1 MSFILRISF
10 ERTLISRASSTSKFF
25 STNARLWI
33 SFSSFS
39 SLTKIVFGMGIGK
52 RVNAISPCEAVGGKC
67 FFLLYV
73 QRFQL
78 STFIYY
84 VMGVLSSVHNGDS
97 GSTSLI
103 GGEVVKKNSSVIRIL
118 GEIDELMAVLGVVF
132 ARRDLDENKKA
143 AIKKI
148 QADLFAVNSFL
159 AGSENLGISLDD
171 VAIVEEWTKG
181 LVGERGTGAE
191 EGLKPRQGGV
201 GFAVPGCK
209 GEISAQFHVSRVVA
223 RKCERTFCDFL
234 DDGRLSEKLT
244 EASII
249 RAYLNRLSDLFFA
262 MAEC

>member
-1 MSFILRISF
+1 
-10 ERTLISRASSTSKFF
+10 
-25 STNARLWI
+25 
-33 SFSSFS
+33 
-39 SLTKIVFGMGIGK
+39 MGIGK
-52 RVNAISPCEAVGGKC
+52 RLNAISPCEAVGGKC

-97 GSTSLI
+97 GNTSLI

-118 GEIDELMAVLGVVF
+118 GEIDELMAVLGVAF
-132 ARRDLDENKKA
+132 SRGDLDGEKKA

-181 LVGERGTGAE
+181 LVGGKN
-191 EGLKPRQGGV
+191 LS
-201 GFAVPGCK
+201 FAVPGER
-209 GEISAQFHVSRVVA
+209 GEESAQFHVLRVIA

-234 DDGRLSEKLT
+234 DDGRFSDKLT
-244 EASII
+244 ETSII
-249 RAYLNRLSDLFFA
+249 RTYLNRLSDLFFA

>member
-1 MSFILRISF
+1 
-10 ERTLISRASSTSKFF
+10 
-25 STNARLWI
+25 
-33 SFSSFS
+33 
-39 SLTKIVFGMGIGK
+39 MGIGK

-97 GSTSLI
+97 GDTGLI
-103 GGEVVKKNSSVIRIL
+103 GGEVVKKNSSVVRIL

-148 QADLFAVNSFL
+148 QTDLFAVNSFL
-159 AGSENLGISLDD
+159 AGSENLGVSLDD

-181 LVGERGTGAE
+181 LVGEGTA
-191 EGLKPRQGGV
+191 GGKKLS
-201 GFAVPGCK
+201 FAVPGEK
-209 GEISAQFHVSRVVA
+209 GEMSAQFHVLRVIA

-234 DDGRLSEKLT
+234 DDGRLSDKSSET
-244 EASII
+244 SII
-249 RAYLNRLSDLFFA
+249 SAYLNRLSDLFYA